1 MNFARA
7 LPTVGRPFD
16 PPFRVLSVR
25 TEDGSQTRPT
35 SDVSILSFRFS
46 IMPLAL
52 LRSVLLFAGL
62 SAFAADSAAPA
73 TAPEPFGQTRP
84 RAEPP
89 ATPPTPEELLPLV
102 VAPPEFEVGVFAT
115 ADQANYPVSVAA
127 APDGTLY
134 VASDANSSLGTDLGR
149 GRIIRLRDTDGDGRA
164 DEVRPFAKVD
174 SPRGL
179 VWDVDRLYVMHPPH
193 LSVFIDRDGD
203 GIADEQKILVKD
215 IAFSFRDR
223 PADHSSNGVTLGVD
237 GWLYLAIG
245 DFGFMSAE
253 GTDGRRLQLR
263 AGGVVRVRPDGTG
276 LELFARGTRNI
287 LEVALSPLLDGI
299 ARDNTNDGDGWDIR
313 LHHFTGLEEHG
324 YPALYKNFAAEAIAP
339 LADYGGGS
347 GCGSLWLDE
356 PGIPAKWN
364 ASPLTVDWGRERVYH
379 HALTPQGATFAAKQ
393 EEFAKAPRATDLDV
407 DAQSRL
413 YLASWRGGQYGYAGP
428 NIGFIARLTVKG
440 YTPAPL
446 PDFARASG
454 PDLVALFNSPSYR
467 TRLAAQRHLLRRDV
481 ANEVVALANLAAD
494 AARPLASRV
503 LALFTL
509 KQALGEKSHA
519 VLARLAADPTVA
531 AWAIRALAD
540 HEGQLGSV
548 PAAPLL
554 AGVKSPDA
562 RTRKEAAVA
571 LARLGQP
578 SFAAPLGALLG
589 DADPIVAHTA
599 VKSLVRLR
607 AADAAFAVIES
618 SNESAA
624 RRTDALRVV
633 QALHEEKVVD
643 RLIALLARETDEARR
658 DGLIRTLCRLASTEA
673 PWTGDSWG
681 TRPDTRGPYYQPARW
696 TASGKINAV
705 LKELLDRA
713 EGPAAAKLNEIFT
726 LYRVSPGDST
736 ARLMTLA
743 ATDDSLLPALAQQ
756 LATADSVPTAAI
768 PLLLRAIA
776 YVPPP
781 PPPPPEPPE
790 GTPAPVAKKKGGN
803 RAPSTAP
810 TQIAAMQAIVRI
822 GTAEAMGVVLDTLPT
837 LRNAGRLGDGAR
849 DRSAN
854 ALFQSP
860 AMGNHYR
867 LFGADAAKL
876 DGERSTWADAAL
888 LHLAAQKF
896 GSPEARA
903 FATTAVDE
911 GWKHPDRRAQLVR
924 AAALGREPSR
934 ATALVAALDDPV
946 PAVAEAARA
955 TIAALKIDADAIR
968 AESQQKS
975 PLVGS
980 IAPADV
986 LPLVVAQRGSVARG
1000 EQVYAMAGCVACHT
1014 VNATDPLKGPFLG
1027 NAAKMFPRRELA
1039 EAIIDPG
1046 KSIAQGFVT
1055 NQFTLR
1061 DGSTVMGFV
1070 TRESADVVSVRDIA
1084 GQQRDIRVADVAKR
1098 DHLAV
1103 SLMPPGLMLG
1113 LTVRDFASLL
1123 DYLESLSTGKN

>member
-1 MNFARA
+1 MYR
-7 LPTVGRPFD
+7 
-16 PPFRVLSVR
+16 
-25 TEDGSQTRPT
+25 
-35 SDVSILSFRFS
+35 
-46 IMPLAL
+46 L
-52 LRSVLLFAGL
+52 LLG
-62 SAFAADSAAPA
+62 AFAATFALGADSPAPTPAAPPNAAPA
-73 TAPEPFGQTRP
+73 PFGQTRP
-84 RAEPP
+84 RADAP
-89 ATPPTPEELLPLV
+89 ATPPTPEELLPFV
-102 VAPPEFEVGVFAT
+102 VAPPEFEVGIFAT

-223 PADHSSNGVTLGVD
+223 PADHSSNGVTLGID

-263 AGGVVRVRPDGTG
+263 GGGVVRVRPDGTG

-324 YPALYKNFAAEAIAP
+324 YPTLYKNFAAEAIAP

-347 GCGSLWLDE
+347 GCGALWLDE

-364 ASPLTVDWGRERVYH
+364 ASPLTVDWGRERIYH
-379 HALTPQGATFAAKQ
+379 HALTPRGATFTATQ
-393 EEFAKAPRATDLDV
+393 EEFTKLPRATDLDV

-428 NIGFIARLTVKG
+428 NIGFIARLTVKDH
-440 YTPAPL
+440 TPAPL

-454 PDLVALFNSPSYR
+454 SDLVALFNSPSYR
-467 TRLAAQRHLLRRDV
+467 TRLAAQRHLLRRGV
-481 ANEVVALANLAAD
+481 AKEVAALTTLASD
-494 AARPLASRV
+494 ASRPLASRV

-519 VLARLAADPTVA
+519 ALARLAANPAVA
-531 AWAIRALAD
+531 AWAIRALTD
-540 HEGQLGSV
+540 HEAQLGSV

-554 AGVKSPDA
+554 AGLKSADA

-578 SFAAPLGALLG
+578 SFAAPLAALLG
-589 DADPIVAHTA
+589 DADPIVAHST

-607 AADAAFAVIES
+607 AADAAFAVVAEAAAP
-618 SNESAA
+618 EA
-624 RRTDALRVV
+624 RRTDALRVI
-633 QALHEEKVVD
+633 QSLHDVKVVD
-643 RLIALLARETDEARR
+643 RLIALLARERDEARR
-658 DGLIRTLCRLASTEA
+658 DGLIRTLCRLAFTDA
-673 PWTGDSWG
+673 AWTGDSWG

-696 TASGKINAV
+696 AASEKINTV
-705 LKELLDRA
+705 LKGLLDRA
-713 EGPAAAKLNEIFT
+713 EGPAAAKLNEIFS

-743 ATDDSLLPALAQQ
+743 ATDDTILPALAQQ
-756 LATADSVPTAAI
+756 LATADRVPAEAI

-781 PPPPPEPPE
+781 PPPPPPP
-790 GTPAPVAKKKGGN
+790 PAPAEGAPAPPPQKKKGGGN

-867 LFGADAAKL
+867 LFGAAAAKL

-903 FATTAVDE
+903 FATAAVEE
-911 GWKHPDRRAQLVR
+911 GWKNPERRAQLVR

-946 PAVAEAARA
+946 PAVAEAAKA

-980 IAPADV
+980 IAPAEV

-1000 EQVYAMAGCVACHT
+1000 EQVFAMAGCVACHT

-1039 EAIIDPG
+1039 EAILDPG

-1055 NQFTLR
+1055 NQFTLK
-1061 DGSTVMGFV
+1061 DGSTALGFV
-1070 TRESADVVSVRDIA
+1070 TRESADVVSVRDIT

-1098 DHLAV
+1098 DHLPT

-1123 DYLESLSTGKN
+1123 DYLESLSATKN